1 MRVNMAKDIT
11 VVGTGYVGLVAAI
24 GLADFGNNV
33 IGVDIDKEKI
43 NKLKEGISP
52 IYEKGIEEY
61 LKRNL
66 ESKRL
71 KFSTEI
77 EKAIQGTEVVFIGVG
92 TPEKENG
99 EADLTALSAVVDVIS
114 NNLNGYKV
122 VVTKSTVPLGTNRW
136 IKERIKEI
144 SGSDNFDVVSN
155 PEFLREGVAVHDFF
169 HPDRIVLGVESEKAK
184 EIMQEIYRSLY
195 LIETPFIWCNLETAE
210 LIKYSSNAFLATK
223 ITFINQI
230 ANLCE
235 KVGADVHVVSK
246 AMGKD
251 GRISSKFL
259 HPGPGY
265 GGSCFPKDTKALVKI
280 GEQFD
285 VEMSLVG
292 EVISANEKQ
301 KQLMVSKLES
311 LLGTFYGKTVAVLGL
326 AFKAETD
333 DIRES
338 PAIVIINALLKKGAH
353 IKTHD
358 PKATENMKELFGN
371 KIEYCNYEFDAV
383 QDADALII
391 VTEWNEYRN
400 LDLEKAKKIM
410 SGNIVVDTRNVL
422 NKNIVK
428 KLGFTYLGVGR
439 S

>member
-1 MRVNMAKDIT
+1 MAKNIT

-33 IGVDIDKEKI
+33 IGVDIDEEKI
-43 NKLKEGISP
+43 NKLKKGISP

-61 LKRNL
+61 LHRNI

-71 KFSTEI
+71 VFSTEI
-77 EKAIQGTEVVFIGVG
+77 DKAIKETEVVFIGVG
-92 TPEKENG
+92 TPEKETG
-99 EADLTALSAVVDVIS
+99 EADLTALSSVVDTIA
-114 NNLNGYKV
+114 NNLNDYKV

-136 IKERIKEI
+136 IKERIKEV

-155 PEFLREGVAVHDFF
+155 PEFLREGVAIHDFF

-184 EIMQEIYRSLY
+184 EMMQEIYRALY

-210 LIKYSSNAFLATK
+210 LIKYASNAFLATK

-235 KVGADVHVVSK
+235 KVGADVHMVAK

-285 VEMSLVG
+285 VNMSLVD
-292 EVISANEKQ
+292 EVINANEKQ
-301 KQLMVSKLES
+301 KDLMVTKLENV
-311 LLGTFYGKTVAVLGL
+311 LGAFYGKTIAVLGL

-333 DIRES
+333 DIRET
-338 PAIVIINALLKKGAH
+338 PALVIIDALLKKGAA
-353 IKTHD
+353 IKAHD
-358 PKATENMKELFGN
+358 PKATENVK
-371 KIEYCNYEFDAV
+371 KIYGDKITYCDYEFEAIK
-383 QDADALII
+383 DADALII

-400 LDLEKAKKIM
+400 LDLKKAKKLMNGDI
-410 SGNIVVDTRNVL
+410 IVDTRNVL
-422 NKNIVK
+422 NKDIAK
-428 KLGFTYLGVGR
+428 KLGFNYQGVGR
-439 S
+439 G